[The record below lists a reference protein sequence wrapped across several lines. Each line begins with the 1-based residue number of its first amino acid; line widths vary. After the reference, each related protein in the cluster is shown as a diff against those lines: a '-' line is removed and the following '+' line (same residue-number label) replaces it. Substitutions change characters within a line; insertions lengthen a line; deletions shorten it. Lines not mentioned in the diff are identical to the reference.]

1 MNLKEEMLLLMKEF
15 ESSGLTQKEFS
26 ASKDLGFH
34 KFNYW
39 YRKLKREK
47 QASPGFVLVDTGSR
61 VASIVGD
68 PLEVVYPNGV
78 KLKVACG
85 DLSLLS
91 RLIRLY

>member
-1 MNLKEEMLLLMKEF
+1 MNQKEEMLLLMKEF
-15 ESSGLTQKEFS
+15 EDSGLTQKQFS
-26 ASKDLGFH
+26 ASKDIGFH

-39 YRKLKREK
+39 YRKLKREDEE
-47 QASPGFVLVDTGSR
+47 SPGFLRVDTSSR
-61 VASIVGD
+61 RASIGSD

-91 RLIRLY
+91 SLIRLY